1 METDALIDAVAS
13 HALASGWFESVNRH
27 EPKASPGTSLT
38 AAVWV
43 QHIIPLP
50 AQSGL
55 ISTSG
60 RLLLQVRLYSN
71 MIATPEDQIDPN
83 LIKACD
89 DLMAAYSADFS
100 LDGLVNSVDLLGR
113 HGVPLSALSGYIN
126 IGPGWYRILDI
137 DVPLIIDDLWVQT
150 P

>member
-1 METDALIDAVAS
+1 METDALIDAVVS
-13 HALASGWFESVNRH
+13 HALASGWFEAVNLH
-27 EPKASPGTSLT
+27 EPKSSPATGLT
-38 AAVWV
+38 AAAWM
-43 QHIIPLP
+43 QHLVPLP

-55 ISTSG
+55 VYTSG

-71 MIATPEDQIDPN
+71 MLATPEDQIDPN

-89 DLMAAYSADFS
+89 ELMRAYSADFT

-113 HGVPLSALSGYIN
+113 HGVPLSAQSGYLN

-137 DVPLIIDDLWVQT
+137 DVPLILDDIWGQT